1 MEALPTE
8 NVLTGC
14 EVDQLWRSLCVHE
27 RGEGMEGEEG
37 RKGEKEER
45 GEGVEREEGRKG
57 GRSGER
63 RGEKGRGGRKEG
75 KADKITVVLQVA
87 TVGFRQT
94 HLPRVCFCCRQA
106 EVWSESAGP

>member
-37 RKGEKEER
+37 RKGEEEER

-57 GRSGER
+57 EEEER
-63 RGEKGRGGRKEG
+63 KGR
-75 KADKITVVLQVA
+75 
-87 TVGFRQT
+87 QT
-94 HLPRVCFCCRQA
+94 R
-106 EVWSESAGP
+106 